1 MQRFTVTDFC
11 HQFISHHVPAGAFCI
26 DATAGN
32 GHDTEFLC
40 RLAGEGGRV
49 LAFDIQEQAV
59 RATRERLAKA
69 CLNPPAAET
78 PGLHKGEN
86 TAPKQAVTDGHI
98 SLDTIGNVICD
109 SHVNLDQYASPDSAD
124 CIVFN
129 FGYLP
134 GGDHRMAT
142 RPDTSLIAVR
152 KALRCLKPGGLL
164 CLCIYSGGDTGFGER
179 DTLLPFVKGLDP
191 REYLVIVSDYANR
204 PGNPPIPVFILK
216 GVR

>member
-1 MQRFTVTDFC
+1 MRRFTVTDFC

-59 RATRERLAKA
+59 TATRERLAIA
-69 CLNPPAAET
+69 YLP
-78 PGLHKGEN
+78 
-86 TAPKQAVTDGHI
+86 
-98 SLDTIGNVICD
+98 SIGKVIRD
-109 SHVNLDQYASPDSAD
+109 SHVNLDQYAAPDSVD

-134 GGDHRMAT
+134 GGDHQMAT
-142 RPDTSLIAVR
+142 RPDTSLIAV
-152 KALRCLKPGGLL
+152 
-164 CLCIYSGGDTGFGER
+164 
-179 DTLLPFVKGLDP
+179 
-191 REYLVIVSDYANR
+191 
-204 PGNPPIPVFILK
+204 
-216 GVR
+216 